1 MFSSPLNHKKKKKK
15 KLKKNLF
22 FFFFFFFFFGGGGVV
37 MGRLVGRKGVHIYE
51 LSVNTVMGEALLS
64 YESL

>member
-1 MFSSPLNHKKKKKK
+1 
-15 KLKKNLF
+15 
-22 FFFFFFFFFGGGGVV
+22 